1 LFDRVGMAP
10 PALIHE
16 PAGCPSCAQ
25 SGYRGRL
32 PLIEILEVDETI
44 RAHIRAGDVESFE
57 DERPPAETLLGHGL
71 ALAAAG
77 RTSLAEVE
85 RAVQLG

>member
-1 LFDRVGMAP
+1 MKP
-10 PALIHE
+10 PALINE
-16 PAGCPSCAQ
+16 PAGCAACAET
-25 SGYRGRL
+25 GYRGRL

-44 RAHIRAGDVESFE
+44 REHIRAGDVESFV
-57 DERPPAETLLGHGL
+57 DERPALDTLLGHGL
-71 ALAAAG
+71 ALVAEG

>member
-1 LFDRVGMAP
+1 MAA

-44 RAHIRAGDVESFE
+44 RAHIRAGDVELFE
-57 DERPPAETLLGHGL
+57 DARPAGETLLGHGL
-71 ALAAAG
+71 ALGRGWTDLARRGRTGGAAG
-77 RTSLAEVE
+77 
-85 RAVQLG
+85 